1 MAGYWWR
8 HCRTEESDAEWIR
21 LYGQEAF
28 DAALRHTEWV
38 MSLPFPPEDDPAS
51 LSAQAAS
58 GLPQLWPAHMST
70 SAPRVQ
76 TLQQMH
82 ERRSDPALPR
92 QPPDSGP
99 GALARARS
107 GHSVRRVD
115 AVGSSFRA
123 GAYAAAGQPP
133 PPDAPPP
140 GLEEQPPQ
148 PPPPEQRRTGS
159 ARLVGHGRVVTHADV
174 LPPQPE
180 RAPPRPPM
188 PLRPVPRPFDVVST
202 AVPSTA
208 ALSQQIL
215 IGSLS
220 MTRRGVSF
228 YEQLYVLGFAL
239 RAARPRSHVTL
250 PAAHCTLVSFA
261 GPIREVICSRSRQ
274 MLTDMAH
281 DTKTRYVL
289 RYIRLLL

>member
-1 MAGYWWR
+1 MVRVGCCGVLEVVCQTRGGHPDLLLEACFWCLPFLEGYWWR

-38 MSLPFPPEDDPAS
+38 MSLPFPPEDDPES
-51 LSAQAAS
+51 LSARAAS

-82 ERRSDPALPR
+82 ERRMPR

-107 GHSVRRVD
+107 GQSVRRVD
-115 AVGSSFRA
+115 APGSSFRA
-123 GAYAAAGQPP
+123 EAYAAAGQPL
-133 PPDAPPP
+133 PPDTPPP
-140 GLEEQPPQ
+140 GLGEQPPQ

-159 ARLVGHGRVVTHADV
+159 ARVAGHGRVVTPSDA
-174 LPPQPE
+174 LPPRPE

-188 PLRPVPRPFDVVST
+188 PLRPVPRPFDVAST

-208 ALSQQIL
+208 ALS
-215 IGSLS
+215 S
-220 MTRRGVSF
+220 
-228 YEQLYVLGFAL
+228 
-239 RAARPRSHVTL
+239 AASVATDL
-250 PAAHCTLVSFA
+250 E
-261 GPIREVICSRSRQ
+261 REPEYDSEGREF
-274 MLTDMAH
+274 L
-281 DTKTRYVL
+281 
-289 RYIRLLL
+289 